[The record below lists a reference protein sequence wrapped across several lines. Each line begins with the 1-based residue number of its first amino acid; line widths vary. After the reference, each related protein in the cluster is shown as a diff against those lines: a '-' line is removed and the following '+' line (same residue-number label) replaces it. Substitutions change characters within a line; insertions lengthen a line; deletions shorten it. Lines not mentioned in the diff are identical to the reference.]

1 MLTIRQRPATL
12 FDGLGL
18 HRTDFDGRIL
28 KTKFRMGRLSR
39 RLARTSA
46 GGHVAGWPIIERA
59 DDEWLVQSM
68 RSGDGAAPGH
78 LYDLYA
84 VRLFDYCHVLLR
96 DQEAAAHALLDSMI
110 IMQERIGDLPDP
122 GLFRGRLY
130 TVTREQC
137 LRRRTDA
144 ERHRAAEAGGSE
156 ADEATRRLVHSALLA
171 LSGRQREALDLSLRH
186 GLAADELAEVLRT
199 TPQDAS
205 TLIGQ
210 ARHELDDAFAAVM
223 VATTGRDD
231 CPSVAALAGPP
242 GAPLDAET
250 CGRLSRHITSCPI
263 CGTRSERRL
272 DATRLLNAMPFA
284 AIPEGL
290 RDRVLATASDP
301 QFADVRATIAMRA
314 DLPAEPEP
322 EEPRDSRRWPP
333 VLAAVATGIVVIG
346 GIWFALPGS
355 HSKNTGDDQ
364 AAASNPGATAPSGD
378 PSASDSGG
386 PLPSDDVTS
395 PSPTPST
402 SSGTPTPT
410 PTPGAKNSKHP
421 HPRPSTPS
429 SPASAPA
436 PPPPAPPGPPA
447 PGTLAVYGC
456 TMNGSRSCTVTVVA
470 QGGPVD
476 WRVTGTHG
484 SIRASGSGS
493 LSAGQ
498 SAGVTA
504 TLTAT
509 LCLGSGSGSVS
520 FSSGATANVD
530 YHC

>member
-1 MLTIRQRPATL
+1 
-12 FDGLGL
+12 
-18 HRTDFDGRIL
+18 
-28 KTKFRMGRLSR
+28 
-39 RLARTSA
+39 
-46 GGHVAGWPIIERA
+46 VAGWPIIERA
-59 DDEWLVQSM
+59 DDEWLVQSL

-78 LYDLYA
+78 FYDLYA
-84 VRLFDYCHVLLR
+84 VRLFAYCHVLLR
-96 DQEAAAHALLDSMI
+96 DQEAAAFALLDSMI

-130 TVTREQC
+130 TVMREQC
-137 LRRRTDA
+137 LRRRADA

-156 ADEATRRLVHSALLA
+156 ADEATRRLVHSALLV

-186 GLAADELAEVLRT
+186 GLAPDELAEVLRT

-205 TLIGQ
+205 TLIRQ

-242 GAPLDAET
+242 DGTLDAET
-250 CGRLSRHITSCPI
+250 CGRLSRHISSCPI
-263 CGTRSERRL
+263 CGTRGERRL

-290 RDRVLATASDP
+290 RERVLTTASDP
-301 QFADVRATIAMRA
+301 QFADMRSTIAMRA
-314 DLPAEPEP
+314 DLPAEAEP
-322 EEPRDSRRWPP
+322 EEPRDTPRRWPP
-333 VLAAVATGIVVIG
+333 VLAAVATGILVVG
-346 GIWFALPGS
+346 GIWFALPGPG
-355 HSKNTGDDQ
+355 SKNTSDDQ
-364 AAASNPGATAPSGD
+364 AAASSPGAAVPSGD
-378 PSASDSGG
+378 PSASDG

-395 PSPTPST
+395 PSPTPSG

-410 PTPGAKNSKHP
+410 PTPGAGHSRHP
-421 HPRPSTPS
+421 HPRPSSTSS

-456 TMNGSRSCTVTVVA
+456 SMNHSRTCTVTVVA

-484 SIRASGSGS
+484 NIRASGNGS

-509 LCLGSGSGSVS
+509 LCLGSGRGSVS
-520 FSSGATANVD
+520 FSSGATATVD
-530 YHC
+530 YRC

>member
-1 MLTIRQRPATL
+1 LVTISQQLATL
-12 FDGLGL
+12 FDGFDP
-18 HRTDFDGRIL
+18 HRTGFDGKIS

-59 DDEWLVQSM
+59 DDEWLVQSL
-68 RSGDGAAPGH
+68 RSGDGDAPGH
-78 LYDLYA
+78 FYDLYA

-96 DQEAAAHALLDSMI
+96 DEEASAFALLDSMI
-110 IMQERIGDLPDP
+110 IMQERIGDLADP
-122 GLFRGRLY
+122 AMFRGRLY
-130 TVTREQC
+130 AVTREQC
-137 LRRRTDA
+137 VRRRSDA

-156 ADEATRRLVHSALLA
+156 ADEATRWLVHSALLV
-171 LSGRQREALDLSLRH
+171 LPGRQREVLDLSLRH
-186 GLAADELAEVLRT
+186 GLAPDELAEVLRT

-205 TLIGQ
+205 TLLGE
-210 ARHELDDAFAAVM
+210 ARRGLDEAFAAVM

-231 CPSVAALAGPP
+231 CPSVAALAGGP
-242 GAPLDAET
+242 GGTLDAET
-250 CGRLSRHITSCPI
+250 CGRLSRHISSCPI
-263 CGTRSERRL
+263 CGTRGERRL
-272 DATRLLNAMPFA
+272 DAARLLNAMPFA
-284 AIPEGL
+284 AFPEGL
-290 RDRVLATASDP
+290 RERVLTTASDP
-301 QFADVRATIAMRA
+301 QFADMRSTIAMRA
-314 DLPAEPEP
+314 DLAADDEP
-322 EEPRDSRRWPP
+322 EEPRTSRRWPP
-333 VLAAVATGIVVIG
+333 VLAAVVTGILVIG
-346 GIWFALPGS
+346 GVWFALPGS
-355 HSKNTGDDQ
+355 GSENTGDEQ
-364 AAASNPGATAPSGD
+364 AAASSPGAAVPSGD
-378 PSASDSGG
+378 PSASDG

-410 PTPGAKNSKHP
+410 PTPGAGHSKHP
-421 HPRPSTPS
+421 HPGPSSASS

-436 PPPPAPPGPPA
+436 PPPPAPPAPPA

-456 TMNGSRSCTVTVVA
+456 TMNHSRSCTVTVVA

-476 WRVTGTHG
+476 WRVTGTRG

-509 LCLGSGSGSVS
+509 LCIGSGSGSVS
-520 FSSGATANVD
+520 FSSGATATVN
-530 YHC
+530 YRC

>member
-1 MLTIRQRPATL
+1 
-12 FDGLGL
+12 
-18 HRTDFDGRIL
+18 
-28 KTKFRMGRLSR
+28 
-39 RLARTSA
+39 
-46 GGHVAGWPIIERA
+46 VAGWPIIERA
-59 DDEWLVQSM
+59 DDEWLVQSL

-78 LYDLYA
+78 FYDLYA

-96 DQEAAAHALLDSMI
+96 DQEAAGFALLDSMI
-110 IMQERIGDLPDP
+110 IMQERIGELPDP

-130 TVTREQC
+130 AVTREQC

-144 ERHRAAEAGGSE
+144 ERHRAAEAGGSD
-156 ADEATRRLVHSALLA
+156 ADEATRRLVHSALLV

-205 TLIGQ
+205 TLIEQ

-223 VATTGRDD
+223 VATTGRED
-231 CPSVAALAGPP
+231 CPSVAALVGPP
-242 GAPLDAET
+242 GGTLDAET
-250 CGRLSRHITSCPI
+250 CGRLSRHISSCPV
-263 CGTRSERRL
+263 CGTRGERRL
-272 DATRLLNAMPFA
+272 DAARLLNAMPFA
-284 AIPEGL
+284 ATPEGL
-290 RDRVLATASDP
+290 REHVLTTASDP
-301 QFADVRATIAMRA
+301 QFAEMRSTIAMRA
-314 DLPAEPEP
+314 DLPADAEP
-322 EEPRDSRRWPP
+322 EERRDTPRRWPP
-333 VLAAVATGIVVIG
+333 VLAAVATGILVVG
-346 GIWFALPGS
+346 GVWFALPGS
-355 HSKNTGDDQ
+355 GSENTGDDQ
-364 AAASNPGATAPSGD
+364 AAASSPGALPSD
-378 PSASDSGG
+378 APSASDSGG

-395 PSPTPST
+395 PSPTPSA

-410 PTPGAKNSKHP
+410 PTPGAKDSGHP
-421 HPRPSTPS
+421 HPRPSSGSS

-520 FSSGATANVD
+520 FSSGATATVN

>member
-1 MLTIRQRPATL
+1 M
-12 FDGLGL
+12 
-18 HRTDFDGRIL
+18 
-28 KTKFRMGRLSR
+28 
-39 RLARTSA
+39 
-46 GGHVAGWPIIERA
+46 AGWPIIERA
-59 DDEWLVQSM
+59 DDEWLVQSL

-78 LYDLYA
+78 FYDLYA

-96 DQEAAAHALLDSMI
+96 DQEAAAFALLDSMI

-130 TVTREQC
+130 AVTREQC

-156 ADEATRRLVHSALLA
+156 ADEATRRLVHSALLV

-199 TPQDAS
+199 TPQEAS
-205 TLIGQ
+205 TLLEQ
-210 ARHELDDAFAAVM
+210 ARHELDAAFAAVM
-223 VATTGRDD
+223 VATTGREA

-242 GAPLDAET
+242 GGTLDAET
-250 CGRLSRHITSCPI
+250 SGRLSRHISSCPV
-263 CGTRSERRL
+263 CGTRGERRL
-272 DATRLLNAMPFA
+272 DAARLLTAMPFA
-284 AIPEGL
+284 AAPDEL
-290 RDRVLATASDP
+290 REHVLITASDP
-301 QFADVRATIAMRA
+301 QFADMRSTIAMRA
-314 DLPAEPEP
+314 DLPADAEP
-322 EEPRDSRRWPP
+322 EERGDTSRRWPP
-333 VLAAVATGIVVIG
+333 VLAAVATGILVIA

-355 HSKNTGDDQ
+355 DGKNTGDDQ
-364 AAASNPGATAPSGD
+364 AAASSPGALPSGE
-378 PSASDSGG
+378 PSASDSDG

-395 PSPTPST
+395 PSPSPST

-421 HPRPSTPS
+421 HPRPSSAPS

-436 PPPPAPPGPPA
+436 QPPPPPPGPPA
-447 PGTLAVYGC
+447 LGTLAVYGC

-484 SIRASGSGS
+484 SIRAGGSGS

-520 FSSGATANVD
+520 FSSGATATVD
-530 YHC
+530 YRC